1 MCGIAGWLGRKKS
14 NDNIVAD
21 GILKSLSHRGPDDNQ
36 SLIKKKLINI
46 YPKLRFAII
55 NGKLN
60 SNDIEQIYS
69 DFFEKKIDLLIS
81 TAMIE
86 SGLDNSNVNTIIIDK
101 PYLFGLSQLYQL
113 RGRVGRSS
121 VQAYAYLMLEKN
133 INMNEDRM
141 TRLKII
147 SKIEKLGSGF
157 SIAARDLDMRGGGN
171 IIGSEQSGHIREVGV
186 ELYYKM
192 INETISEIKNLDIN
206 ETDWSPTI
214 KLGFSFNIPDSY
226 VSNLDT
232 RMNIYRN
239 ISQITK
245 SSELTDMIDDLI
257 DRYGKLPESFNN
269 LFKIIE
275 IKILS
280 KSNNIKKIDESI
292 SGYVIEFREGKIDYV
307 DKLISF
313 ANSNPQKIRLL
324 PKSKIMYVTIS
335 KEKIKKIIELKDFLN
350 LISRFQNESQS
361 EIR

>member
-1 MCGIAGWLGRKKS
+1 
-14 NDNIVAD
+14 
-21 GILKSLSHRGPDDNQ
+21 
-36 SLIKKKLINI
+36 
-46 YPKLRFAII
+46 
-55 NGKLN
+55 
-60 SNDIEQIYS
+60 
-69 DFFEKKIDLLIS
+69 
-81 TAMIE
+81 MIE

-133 INMNEDRM
+133 INLNEDRM

-192 INETISEIKNLDIN
+192 INETINEIKNLDVS

-214 KLGFSFNIPDSY
+214 KLGFSFNIPDNY
-226 VSNLDT
+226 VSNLET

-280 KSNNIKKIDESI
+280 KSNNIKKLMNQL
-292 SGYVIEFREGKIDYV
+292 VV
-307 DKLISF
+307 
-313 ANSNPQKIRLL
+313 
-324 PKSKIMYVTIS
+324 M
-335 KEKIKKIIELKDFLN
+335 
-350 LISRFQNESQS
+350 
-361 EIR
+361 